1 MFFFVQTVV
10 FHCTTCC
17 I

>member
-10 FHCTTCC
+10 FHCPTCC